1 MDAKVKNVGGAL
13 CAATRA
19 GSRENIRRESEALG
33 HRLEAAS
40 HTVSSSLLLF
50 VRLTGRQW
58 VVGGLFLDPL
68 ALPDVRDQPQM

>member
-13 CAATRA
+13 CAATGA

-33 HRLEAAS
+33 RQLEADS

-50 VRLTGRQW
+50 VRLTG
-58 VVGGLFLDPL
+58 
-68 ALPDVRDQPQM
+68 